1 MRRLLRKCPNCGRYT
16 LEEKCPN
23 CKSATYSAHPPKFS
37 PEDKYGKWR
46 RKIKFGGK
54 KNRI

>member
-23 CKSATYSAHPPKFS
+23 CEGMTYSAHPPKFS
-37 PEDKYGKWR
+37 PDNKYLELRLKDKLGS
-46 RKIKFGGK
+46 IV
-54 KNRI
+54 